1 MYVISGTITNE
12 SIHTERYEN
21 IIRLISGTIYHEL
34 LCSVEITLFSSQTE
48 FSTSSDSLLA
58 TSIMPRLFDVR
69 QMMEQ
74 QSCSFQ
80 LCLKDVIQNVCVCNI
95 TNVLHVLHNLYMY
108 IIIDLQ
114 RGSDFGRA
122 YHYMYYHTVYVYV
135 LMD

>member
-80 LCLKDVIQNVCVCNI
+80 LCLKDVIQNVCVCAI
-95 TNVLHVLHNLYMY
+95 LQMYYMY
-108 IIIDLQ
+108 CIIYTCTLSLTYRGGLILAGHITTCIII
-114 RGSDFGRA
+114 
-122 YHYMYYHTVYVYV
+122 
-135 LMD
+135 